1 MDEAML
7 ETRQFWFE
15 DPVSDDPQWDHI
27 LQCYADATKFWPEVP
42 LPTDS
47 DYTAAVLSSKDSA
60 PGPDGLPY
68 AAWRLDVTRSLEA
81 MVHFMDRI
89 QSQCAVPPVSVGV
102 WIPKAKLGP
111 TANHFRPLGMPS
123 TFERLVDCTAAAVLA
138 RHVAPHL
145 HPSQTVLNEFREPQ
159 QAVMA
164 IQNVLDGC
172 DTALVLSLDLSKA
185 FERINPFWL
194 LKILR
199 IRGAPTWVVRYA
211 QHILFGRSI
220 RHKVRGRLLPPRFV
234 KTGVDMGR
242 AFSVFLFCIGMDPVL
257 TVLNRIPGVITVQGY
272 IDDTTLAGRGHSV

>member
-1 MDEAML
+1 MRPCWKRDSFGL
-7 ETRQFWFE
+7 QT
-15 DPVSDDPQWDHI
+15 PVADDPQWNHT
-27 LQCYADATKFWPEVP
+27 LQCYAECMTYWPDVP
-42 LPTDS
+42 LPTSS

-68 AAWRLDVTRSLEA
+68 AAWRLDVTQSSDA

-89 QSQCAVPPVSVGV
+89 QSQNATPPVSVGV

-111 TANHFRPLGMPS
+111 TANYFRPLGMPS

-138 RHVAPHL
+138 RHVAPYL

-164 IQNVLDGC
+164 IQNVLDGG
-172 DTALVLSLDLSKA
+172 DSALVLSLDLSKA

-199 IRGAPTWVVRYA
+199 LRGAPTWVIRYA

-220 RHKVRGRLLPPRFV
+220 RHKIRGRLLPPRFV

-257 TVLNRIPGVITVQGY
+257 NCPQPHPRCHYSSRV
-272 IDDTTLAGRGHSV
+272 H

>member
-15 DPVSDDPQWDHI
+15 DPVADDPQWNHT
-27 LQCYADATKFWPEVP
+27 LQCYAECMTFWPDVP
-42 LPTDS
+42 LPTDG

-68 AAWRLDVTRSLEA
+68 AAWRLDVTQSSEA

-89 QSQCAVPPVSVGV
+89 QSQNAIPPVSVGV
-102 WIPKAKLGP
+102 WIPKAKLGS
-111 TANHFRPLGMPS
+111 TANYFRPLGMPS

-138 RHVAPHL
+138 RHIAPYL

-164 IQNVLDGC
+164 IQNVLDGS
-172 DTALVLSLDLSKA
+172 DSALVLSLDLSKA

-199 IRGAPTWVVRYA
+199 IRVLR
-211 QHILFGRSI
+211 
-220 RHKVRGRLLPPRFV
+220 RGLSAMLNTSFLEDLYVTKLEAGFCLQGSLRQGLIWAALSQ
-234 KTGVDMGR
+234 
-242 AFSVFLFCIGMDPVL
+242 FSCFA
-257 TVLNRIPGVITVQGY
+257 
-272 IDDTTLAGRGHSV
+272 LAWTRC